1 MAAGAKG
8 RPAGPPPWPN
18 TAGCPKRSGGG
29 KEGGPRNGP
38 RADIAAAPAA
48 APERREKRDPHARE
62 GEVPA
67 MGRRAESSEKW
78 AGLRRQRGRGGGET
92 GGACAVGVPRGRE
105 PGGRGFRV
113 MGGVSSVA
121 GVSIGGHHIL

>member
-67 MGRRAESSEKW
+67 TGRRAESSEKW

-92 GGACAVGVPRGRE
+92 GGACAVGVPRGGRE
-105 PGGRGFRV
+105 PGGRGFR
-113 MGGVSSVA
+113 
-121 GVSIGGHHIL
+121 